1 MYCCKQYM
9 TVSGLGR
16 EGVSCGNVVSHV
28 THALCL
34 ASLAVGPDHRARR
47 ATQTQEAPFSPAG
60 FSKLLRPV
68 SDRSPSRLSSVVL
81 VSIMYFPQSH
91 PVRFLPP
98 DAAAWIRVA
107 NATREGHYVAWGPDV
122 LVNVDSSKLVE
133 AMPLFNFTVRA
144 GQKFLPLNVIVF
156 FLGRLGWVEDRSLA
170 IDLTC
175 GLSPAT
181 LNKFEAWAV
190 ADKRLDW
197 SPTSETGF
205 LQRVLVLAAE
215 LAASGP
221 LPAELKVD
229 QNSFVPFEGH
239 DDSAGGPDWTDS
251 WQSRMTA
258 FSLTQSTMLGPFAD
272 VALLLGPMLREDVRT
287 DPGGRPMLVAETLAS
302 WATAGS
308 LASFAAVHQRLPLLV
323 SEALKEH
330 VLPIE
335 LTAAITAFPAML
347 RDLDARIAWSDATKS
362 ASVLRFR
369 FPCALYS
376 LPALAG
382 LLEGEAEMTKFD
394 TACDVLASQLKVTA
408 PSLAA
413 FSRLDRHLTTVGY
426 DLSGGT
432 ASERMDSIAA
442 RDERDE
448 DLRAAAP
455 YGGTGSGGG
464 GAGKTTLDSEPKPRM
479 HIKTTVKLLQNW
491 LNSPEVNGP
500 LVYSTVPVAAA
511 FGVAAVAGVPDEA
524 QSGVGALITYYHDLG
539 DSHEVLRVA
548 LARRSV
554 PLTQAVVYDVSTS
567 HPIFDAISSARGDL
581 TAFVSY
587 KLASLDDGNLEME
600 SDELWR
606 AKPEFVVKLIEG
618 KWSKINWYDDVHRA
632 IELER
637 CKSAAPASAKSVD
650 QQWFCSKAA
659 LVVTYA
665 DRALS
670 ILGFNRNGEFH
681 TTVTNVLR
689 MTKTTPASSAN
700 KAQLKEHAV
709 RQIVELLNAAATRY
723 RAFIGASSC
732 VPFPAFTNAADK
744 ATAMQEQ
751 AKATRHLVSSIGA
764 CMPGMLHGHGA
775 APVHDD
781 DDDDDDDSSGG
792 GGKPAKKAAKRKAAK
807 ALTDTQQA
815 NRDAKK
821 SKALGGGGGG
831 GDSNKNSSSRG
842 QAGVPGD
849 SVSRVTIK
857 GDLISFHWPKITGV
871 NGRDESDRTF
881 DVSGVKKELLAAG
894 VKDVGGNKLCVP
906 FQFMYA
912 LSSSFTDDDRR
923 LAHAHRFCSNTRHS
937 NHNSVTASAHEQL
950 PGLDRA
956 MLVRNES

>member
-1 MYCCKQYM
+1 M
-9 TVSGLGR
+9 
-16 EGVSCGNVVSHV
+16 
-28 THALCL
+28 
-34 ASLAVGPDHRARR
+34 
-47 ATQTQEAPFSPAG
+47 
-60 FSKLLRPV
+60 
-68 SDRSPSRLSSVVL
+68 SS
-81 VSIMYFPQSH
+81 
-91 PVRFLPP
+91 
-98 DAAAWIRVA
+98 
-107 NATREGHYVAWGPDV
+107 
-122 LVNVDSSKLVE
+122 SS
-133 AMPLFNFTVRA
+133 
-144 GQKFLPLNVIVF
+144 

-170 IDLTC
+170 IDLTA

-181 LNKFEAWAV
+181 LAKFEAWAV

-205 LQRVLVLAAE
+205 LQRVLALAAE
-215 LAASGP
+215 LATSGP

-229 QNSFVPFEGH
+229 QDSFVPFEGH

-258 FSLTQSTMLGPFAD
+258 FSLTQFSMLGPYAD
-272 VALLLGPMLREDVRT
+272 VSLLLGPMLREDVRT
-287 DPGGRPMLVAETLAS
+287 DPGGRPMLVADALAS

-308 LASFAAVHQRLPLLV
+308 LANFAAVHQRLPLLV

-330 VLPIE
+330 VLPVQ
-335 LTAAITAFPAML
+335 LSAAITAFPAML
-347 RDLDARIAWSDATKS
+347 RDLDARLAWSDATKS
-362 ASVLRFR
+362 ASVLRYR

-376 LPALAG
+376 LPALDG

-394 TACDVLASQLKVTA
+394 TACDVLASQLPKVTA

-413 FSRLDRHLTTVGY
+413 FSRLDRHLAAVGY

-464 GAGKTTLDSEPKPRM
+464 GAGKTALESKPKPRM

-491 LNSPEVNGP
+491 LNGPEVSGP
-500 LVYSTVPVAAA
+500 LVYSTAPVAAA
-511 FGVAAVAGVPDEA
+511 FGVAAVAGVPDEVR
-524 QSGVGALITYYHDLG
+524 SGVGALITYYHDLG
-539 DSHEVLRVA
+539 DSFEVLRVA

-606 AKPEFVVKLIEG
+606 AKPDFVVKLIEG
-618 KWSKINWYDDVHRA
+618 KWSKINWYDDVLRA
-632 IELER
+632 IEIER

-650 QQWFCSKAA
+650 QQWFCSEAA

-670 ILGFNRNGEFH
+670 ILGFNRNDEFH

-709 RQIVELLNAAATRY
+709 RQVVELLNAAATRY

-732 VPFPAFTNAADK
+732 LPFPAFTNVADK

-764 CMPGMLHGHGA
+764 CMPGMLHGA
-775 APVHDD
+775 AAVHDD
-781 DDDDDDDSSGG
+781 DDDDDDDGNGDDDVGG
-792 GGKPAKKAAKRKAAK
+792 
-807 ALTDTQQA
+807 D
-815 NRDAKK
+815 DDDVVVVVDDDD
-821 SKALGGGGGG
+821 GGGGGSKSAKRRR
-831 GDSNKNSSSRG
+831 DRAARKSSSSKRG
-842 QAGVPGD
+842 KAASLATPGD
-849 SVSRVTIK
+849 LMDRVQSEGDTVTFTWPSRGVTPERVR
-857 GDLISFHWPKITGV
+857 SF
-871 NGRDESDRTF
+871 
-881 DVSGVKKELLAAG
+881 AAG
-894 VKDVGGNKLCVP
+894 AVKATLADLGVENADEICVP

-912 LSSSFTDDDRR
+912 MSTSFGDDDYR
-923 LAHAHRFCSNTRHS
+923 LAHAYRFCPCPHD
-937 NHNSVTASAHEQL
+937 HGHDSVAAAAHEQAE
-950 PGLDRA
+950 GLDRD
-956 MLVRNES
+956 LINSCEC